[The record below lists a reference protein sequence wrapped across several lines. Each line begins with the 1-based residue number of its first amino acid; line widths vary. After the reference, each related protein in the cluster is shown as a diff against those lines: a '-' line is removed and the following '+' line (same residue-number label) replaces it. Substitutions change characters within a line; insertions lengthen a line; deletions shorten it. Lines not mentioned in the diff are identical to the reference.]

1 MPSSTCAKYRL
12 VNQELS
18 QLIDELNAVSTDAR
32 STFGQLTTQ
41 QLNWKPSPDEWSVA
55 QCLDHLIASNRGFIP
70 IIQKIK
76 RGEYKHSLK
85 ERVPALPRVFG
96 SLVLNAVKP
105 ETQRKLKASKPFQP
119 SSSEI
124 GGDIV
129 SQFEAQQRQIAEH
142 MRSTEALNLRK
153 IIITSPIA
161 SFVVYSLFDGYRIIV
176 AHDQR
181 HVAQAKRVMAR
192 EGFPKAS

>member
-1 MPSSTCAKYRL
+1 M
-12 VNQELS
+12 NQELS
-18 QLIDELNAVSTDAR
+18 RLIDDLHAVATDAG
-32 STFGQLTTQ
+32 SSFGQLTTQ

-55 QCLDHLIASNRGFIP
+55 QCLDHLIASNKGFIP
-70 IIQKIK
+70 IIQEIK

-85 ERVPALPRVFG
+85 ERVPVLPRFFG

-105 ETQRKLKASKPFQP
+105 ETQRKLKATKPFQP
-119 SSSEI
+119 SSSEF

-129 SQFEAQQRQIAEH
+129 SQFQAQQKQIAEH
-142 MRSTEALNLRK
+142 MRSTETLDLRK
-153 IIITSPIA
+153 IIITSPVA
-161 SFVVYSLFDGYRIIV
+161 SFVTYSLFDGYRIIV

-192 EGFPKAS
+192 AGFPKVN

>member
-1 MPSSTCAKYRL
+1 M
-12 VNQELS
+12 NQELS
-18 QLIDELNAVSTDAR
+18 RLIDDLHAVATDAG
-32 STFGQLTTQ
+32 SSFGQLTTQ

-55 QCLDHLIASNRGFIP
+55 QCLDHLIASNKGFIP
-70 IIQKIK
+70 IIQEIK

-85 ERVPALPRVFG
+85 ERVPVLPRFFG

-105 ETQRKLKASKPFQP
+105 ETQRKLKATKPFQP
-119 SSSEI
+119 SSSEF

-129 SQFEAQQRQIAEH
+129 SQFQVQQKQIAEH
-142 MRSTEALNLRK
+142 MRSTETLDLRK
-153 IIITSPIA
+153 IIITSPVA
-161 SFVVYSLFDGYRIIV
+161 SFVTYSLFDGYRIIV

-192 EGFPKAS
+192 AGFPKVN

>member
-1 MPSSTCAKYRL
+1 M
-12 VNQELS
+12 
-18 QLIDELNAVSTDAR
+18 
-32 STFGQLTTQ
+32 TTQ

-55 QCLDHLIASNRGFIP
+55 QCLDHLISSNKGFIP
-70 IIQKIK
+70 IIKKVKQ
-76 RGEYKHSLK
+76 GEHKPSFK
-85 ERVPALPRVFG
+85 ERVPVLPRLFG

-105 ETQRKLKASKPFQP
+105 ETKRKLKASKPFQP

-129 SQFEAQQRQIAEH
+129 SQFQAQQKQIAEH
-142 MRSTEALNLRK
+142 MRSTEALDLRK

-161 SFVVYSLFDGYRIIV
+161 NFVMYSLFDGYRIIV

-181 HVAQAKRVMAR
+181 HVAQAKRVMTR
-192 EGFPKAS
+192 EGFPKVS